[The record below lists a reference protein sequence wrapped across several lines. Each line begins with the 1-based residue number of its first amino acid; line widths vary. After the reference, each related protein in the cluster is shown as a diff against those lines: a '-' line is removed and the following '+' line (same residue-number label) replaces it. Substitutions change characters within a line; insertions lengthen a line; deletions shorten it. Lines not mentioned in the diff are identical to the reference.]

1 MTSWKTTRESC
12 AELGALWGTG
22 MSHSWYNPSSSLKL
36 DSLHNCLCCTLQW
49 IVSVSRVM
57 RKTPWLHKAF
67 ILLAIY
73 TTAHYVKKQ
82 FKHNC
87 IYKYMF
93 RYHYVY
99 VPRILLSV
107 KQKHMSVTLNAI
119 VIHYL
124 NCSKTSGMC
133 FKFHC
138 WAVACRSTHII
149 LSFNYPLWSMVFSRK
164 REICV

>member
-87 IYKYMF
+87 IYTQYMF
-93 RYHYVY
+93 RYHLCLCTQNIVISETKTSTCQWHWMLLYFT
-99 VPRILLSV
+99 ILIA
-107 KQKHMSVTLNAI
+107 QKHLECVSNFI
-119 VIHYL
+119 VEL
-124 NCSKTSGMC
+124 LPADPPT
-133 FKFHC
+133 
-138 WAVACRSTHII
+138 
-149 LSFNYPLWSMVFSRK
+149 
-164 REICV
+164 